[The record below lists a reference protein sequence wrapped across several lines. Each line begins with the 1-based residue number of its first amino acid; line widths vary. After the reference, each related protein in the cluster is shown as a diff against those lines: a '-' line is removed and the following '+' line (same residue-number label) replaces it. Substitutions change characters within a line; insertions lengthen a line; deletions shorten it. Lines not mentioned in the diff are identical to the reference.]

1 MSEFKT
7 KMLQN
12 MAYLGETGFKMREFI
27 FILNIENENL
37 VFDKRNI
44 DEFADI
50 SLINLAGNST
60 QNTNSFII
68 NSVENKMLKFYEKF
82 TSADIKTRNLCK
94 ICTDFKEIDS
104 LKSVQKLPT
113 FAQKFR
119 RFGCELCT
127 LKRALGECR
136 IKHTL
141 SREKELKFRSILAQ
155 SRANELYFNSLEY
168 DALLD
173 EIDIKINQI

>member
-12 MAYLGETGFKMREFI
+12 MAYLGETGFKMRELI
-27 FILNIENENL
+27 FSLNIENENL

-50 SLINLAGNST
+50 SLINLAGNGT

-82 TSADIKTRNLCK
+82 T
-94 ICTDFKEIDS
+94 
-104 LKSVQKLPT
+104 
-113 FAQKFR
+113 
-119 RFGCELCT
+119 
-127 LKRALGECR
+127 GE
-136 IKHTL
+136 
-141 SREKELKFRSILAQ
+141 
-155 SRANELYFNSLEY
+155 
-168 DALLD
+168 
-173 EIDIKINQI
+173 

>member
-12 MAYLGETGFKMREFI
+12 MAYLGETGFKMRELI
-27 FILNIENENL
+27 FSLNIENENL

-44 DEFADI
+44 DEFVDI

-113 FAQKFR
+113 FAHKFR

-136 IKHTL
+136 IKHIL